1 MAVELGGL
9 DQAHDRGRTLA
20 GTQTPGEEPVL
31 PPGGNRANAILDP
44 IVVDRH
50 LTIAKIM
57 DQCGP
62 ALQAVVK
69 PHLRRSAT
77 RCPSGDC
84 LMIGTSDV
92 GAMLYR
98 SAKSGHLATWKYV

>member
-57 DQCGP
+57 VT
-62 ALQAVVK
+62 AN
-69 PHLRRSAT
+69 
-77 RCPSGDC
+77 
-84 LMIGTSDV
+84 
-92 GAMLYR
+92 
-98 SAKSGHLATWKYV
+98 